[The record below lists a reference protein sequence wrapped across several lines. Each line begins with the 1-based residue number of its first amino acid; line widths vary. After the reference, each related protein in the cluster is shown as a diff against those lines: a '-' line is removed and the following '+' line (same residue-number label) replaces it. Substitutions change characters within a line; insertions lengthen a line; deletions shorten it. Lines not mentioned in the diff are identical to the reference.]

1 MIALDSIERDAWP
14 ESLRPLAEANKR
26 QIDLS
31 FAGEQLAKL
40 RRDARTRRRQ
50 RIYTGV
56 IDGKRAWRH
65 MKVVLADGHIAEL
78 FMARRGAAVVT
89 WVDQFSV
96 RPNKIGACRT
106 DELRRFKLPAAV
118 ALGGCK
124 RGVKERQSA
133 KKARCARINGCRPV
147 RPSSRPRGRP
157 RRRRED
163 VPGARA

>member
-1 MIALDSIERDAWP
+1 
-14 ESLRPLAEANKR
+14 
-26 QIDLS
+26 
-31 FAGEQLAKL
+31 
-40 RRDARTRRRQ
+40 
-50 RIYTGV
+50 
-56 IDGKRAWRH
+56 